1 MSIKIE
7 GGDGT
12 AENVIKAGTSNEL
25 LYNDKEVLLK
35 ENFDLGLDLSLLPP
49 DLEKADEWVVVRKDS
64 SDEVIYNK
72 FIVPE
77 DGWIVKVDLWEYLYH
92 YYNYEITDSYF
103 INIDGIGAL
112 EMTPGQ
118 YYIGN
123 DFLNADMRNEYLFAA
138 IRNLNCP
145 YPVKKGQVISSGKQ
159 LDDTN
164 KYNVT
169 VTFAPC
175 MSV

>member
-35 ENFDLGLDLSLLPP
+35 EGLGLSLGLLPP
-49 DLEKADEWVVVRKDS
+49 DLKKAEEWEVAIKDYGS
-64 SDEVIYNK
+64 ITHRP
-72 FIVPE
+72 FTVPE
-77 DGWIVKVDLWEYLYH
+77 DGWIVKVDF
-92 YYNYEITDSYF
+92 TDSYDSHF
-103 INIDGIGAL
+103 IRIDRGFGTSDG
-112 EMTPGQ
+112 MTPGQ
-118 YYIGN
+118 RYIGN
-123 DFLNADMRNEYLFAA
+123 LVNYVGGSSKTAV
-138 IRNLNCP
+138 IHNLNCP
-145 YPVKKGQVISSGKQ
+145 YPVKKGQVVEGEQDSG
-159 LDDTN
+159 LITN
-164 KYNVT
+164 NGCTTT

>member
-35 ENFDLGLDLSLLPP
+35 ENFGLDLGLLPP
-49 DLEKADEWVVVRKDS
+49 DLKKAEEWRVVIDYGNGSV
-64 SDEVIYNK
+64 EYNG
-72 FIVPE
+72 FAVPE
-77 DGWIVKVDLWEYLYH
+77 DGWIVKVDLF
-92 YYNYEITDSYF
+92 YNNGSTEVTDRYF
-103 INIDGIGAL
+103 IAINRFGAL
-112 EMTPGQ
+112 GMTPG
-118 YYIGN
+118 YDYIDGLT
-123 DFLNADMRNEYLFAA
+123 DYLNNEPKIAA
-138 IRNLNCP
+138 IHNLNCP
-145 YPVKKGQVISSGKQ
+145 YPVKKGQVISNGKQ
-159 LDDTN
+159 FDFNN

-175 MSV
+175 MRV

>member
-12 AENVIKAGTSNEL
+12 EENVIKAGASNEL

-35 ENFDLGLDLSLLPP
+35 EGLDLDLGLLPP
-49 DLEKADEWVVVRKDS
+49 DLKKAEEWEVVEDNHGIPIHNR
-64 SDEVIYNK
+64 

-77 DGWIVKVDLWEYLYH
+77 DGWIVKFDLKYG
-92 YYNYEITDSYF
+92 YNNNSEEVPYSYF
-103 INIDGIGAL
+103 INIDGIGGHGR
-112 EMTPGQ
+112 MTPGQ

-123 DFLNADMRNEYLFAA
+123 LVDYVHDVSKAA
-138 IRNLNCP
+138 VIHNLNCP
-145 YPVKKGQVISSGKQ
+145 YPVKKGQKISWTENVG
-159 LDDTN
+159 
-164 KYNVT
+164 NVT
-169 VTFAPC
+169 RKYRVIVTFAPC

>member
-35 ENFDLGLDLSLLPP
+35 EGFVGLDLSLLPP
-49 DLEKADEWVVVRKDS
+49 DLKKAEEWKLATWD
-64 SDEVIYNK
+64 DNDKIWINK
-72 FIVPE
+72 PFTVPE
-77 DGWIVKVDLWEYLYH
+77 DGWIVGVDLKYRW
-92 YYNYEITDSYF
+92 NYDEVTDSYF

-118 YYIGN
+118 YYI
-123 DFLNADMRNEYLFAA
+123 DSEFLRADSYTEHKPVVIY
-138 IRNLNCP
+138 NLNCP

-159 LDDTN
+159 LDTNN
-164 KYNVT
+164 KYNVI

>member
-35 ENFDLGLDLSLLPP
+35 EGLDLDLGLGLLPP
-49 DLEKADEWVVVRKDS
+49 DLKKAEEWVVVRKDS
-64 SDEVIYNK
+64 SSEVIYNK

-77 DGWIVKVDLWEYLYH
+77 DGWIVKVDLYKYH
-92 YYNYEITDSYF
+92 GGYDYEITDSYF

-123 DFLNADMRNEYLFAA
+123 DFNNASMHNEHLFVA
-138 IRNLNCP
+138 IHNLNCP

-159 LDDTN
+159 LDTN
-164 KYNVT
+164 KYNVI

>member
-35 ENFDLGLDLSLLPP
+35 ENFDLGSDLSLSP
-49 DLEKADEWVVVRKDS
+49 DLANGKVFGLYTEIIDDV
-64 SDEVIYNK
+64 
-72 FIVPE
+72 FITNSFTVPK
-77 DGWIVKVDLWEYLYH
+77 DGWIVEAEFSSSLS
-92 YYNYEITDSYF
+92 NYIK
-103 INIDGIGAL
+103 IDGFGEVGI
-112 EMTPGQ
+112 TPSQDYKGVFMESDGSESS
-118 YYIGN
+118 IT
-123 DFLNADMRNEYLFAA
+123 

-145 YPVKKGQVISSGKQ
+145 YPVKKGQVISTSINS
-159 LDDTN
+159 TRPN
-164 KYNVT
+164 NFNAI

-175 MSV
+175 KGL

>member
-35 ENFDLGLDLSLLPP
+35 EGLDLDLGLGLLPP
-49 DLEKADEWVVVRKDS
+49 DLKKAEEFKLATWDDNDKIWIS
-64 SDEVIYNK
+64 NP
-72 FIVPE
+72 FTVPE
-77 DGWIVKVDLWEYLYH
+77 DGWIIKVDFPDR
-92 YYNYEITDSYF
+92 YYSYF
-103 INIDGIGAL
+103 IKIDGFGAL
-112 EMTPGQ
+112 RMTPSQERVGVFKIISIDGSNGFR
-118 YYIGN
+118 YIT
-123 DFLNADMRNEYLFAA
+123 
-138 IRNLNCP
+138 IHNLNCP

-159 LDDTN
+159 LDTN
-164 KYNVT
+164 KYNVI

>member
-49 DLEKADEWVVVRKDS
+49 DLKKAEEWEVVGNDHGTPLHNS
-64 SDEVIYNK
+64 I
-72 FIVPE
+72 FVPE
-77 DGWIVKVDLWEYLYH
+77 DGWIVKFDLKYSNSNEAA
-92 YYNYEITDSYF
+92 DSYF
-103 INIDGIGAL
+103 IDIDRIGVRDG
-112 EMTPGQ
+112 MTPGQ
-118 YYIGN
+118 YYIGH
-123 DFLNADMRNEYLFAA
+123 DFLNADEHSFVA

-159 LDDTN
+159 LDTN